1 MVSRVTVSSVPPLP
15 GRSSSARALR
25 IRLLLAIRDV

>member
-1 MVSRVTVSSVPPLP
+1 VTVSSVSPLP

-25 IRLLLAIRDV
+25 IRLLLVIRDA